1 MIVNKTIINAFI
13 KKEFIYNKYSI
24 FLFYKQVEK
33 TSRRDFLKWIGFGTA
48 LATLSACKGPV
59 IRSIPYVIKPESII
73 PGLPIYYAS
82 TMYDGFDLAS
92 VLVKTR
98 EGRPI
103 KIEPNSNALYFKNTS
118 ARIQASIL
126 SLYDNE
132 RLKGPLIKGKSVT
145 WNLLD
150 KFVLKELRDINSR
163 GKQIVF
169 LFSSLPSPSSKM
181 ILKDF
186 FTVFPCSRLV
196 TYDAYSYS
204 SALEATEDIL
214 GIRAL
219 PHFDLSKIELIVSFN
234 ADFLRDWSPE
244 NIENEYAR
252 RRRPSINMLRHI
264 QIESNMSLTG
274 ANADIRIP
282 LKYSKVKQLLIDV
295 YESINGNIES
305 TNSIAKKIAKEIKE
319 KASKAVIFSYGNKED
334 YALSLLINKK
344 IQSKALSTSKF
355 LLVKESNDKEF
366 FNFIKNLK
374 ENNIGAVLSY
384 NTNPLYS
391 FFKSK
396 ELKKLLEKVD
406 LSITFASKEDETSK
420 VMKVCAPTPHWLECW
435 GDSEP
440 ITGMYSLMQ
449 PTIQPV
455 FNTRQFQDSLI
466 LWTKNGFNSLVDYSK
481 INNYYDYLR
490 LFWEKHI
497 LPFTNVSSFN
507 KALFNGFVFTK
518 PSSKKTLKLKKINFR
533 NFFIKQL
540 KIKGYELE
548 LYLKNA
554 IGDGTQANNP
564 WLQELPDPITR
575 TTWENY
581 ITISPKDAKKLH
593 IKNWNIGDGAMN
605 GESVHL
611 ILGKKILKNI
621 PALIQPGQ
629 AIGSI
634 GLALGYGCLK
644 SKTAFKTTGVNGF
657 KLYNKFSVFQNGI
670 KLEKGNNIHEFACIQ
685 LQHTVVGRS
694 SIAKETDLEIYLN
707 TPKEIWNEEEQIE
720 TYKGKLLPEKISLW
734 KERDRSQGHHFNLLI
749 DLNACIGCGACIIA
763 CNSENNVP
771 VVGKNEIRKSREMHW
786 LRIDRYYSTKE
797 SFKSLAKVGLS
808 QQNMFYEPKMY
819 SALLEPKENPKVIF
833 QPLMCQ
839 HCSNAPCETV
849 CPVGATSHGNQ
860 GQNMMAYNRCVGTR
874 YCANNCP
881 YKVRRFNWF
890 NYAENDK
897 FDYYMNN
904 DIGRMVLNPDVVI
917 RSRGVMEKCSLCI
930 QITQATILK
939 AKEEGRKLKDGEFQT
954 SCAKVCPTKAIT
966 FGDIN
971 DNKSKISDKIKD
983 KRSYKLLNFLGTRPN
998 VFYQVKIRN
1007 TKNY

>member
-1 MIVNKTIINAFI
+1 MKINKTIINTLI
-13 KKEFIYNKYSI
+13 KNEFISNKYSI
-24 FLFYKQVEK
+24 FFFYKKVGK
-33 TSRRDFLKWIGFGTA
+33 SSRRDFLKWIGFGTA
-48 LATLSACKGPV
+48 LATLAACKGPV

-73 PGLPIYYAS
+73 PGIPTYYAS
-82 TMYDGFDLAS
+82 TMYDGFDLAN

-103 KIEPNSNALYFKNTS
+103 KIEPNTNAPHFKNTS

-126 SLYDNE
+126 SLYDSE
-132 RLKGPLIKGKSVT
+132 RLKGPSIKGNSVT
-145 WNLLD
+145 WDILD
-150 KFVLKELRDINSR
+150 KYVIEKLSDIKSR
-163 GKQIVF
+163 GKQIVL
-169 LFSSLPSPSSKM
+169 LFSSLPSPSSKEL
-181 ILKDF
+181 LKDF
-186 FTVFPCSRLV
+186 FTVFPNSRLV

-204 SALEATEDIL
+204 SALEATKDIF

-219 PHFDLSKIELIVSFN
+219 PHYDLSKIELIVSFN

-244 NIENEYAR
+244 NIENEYSKR
-252 RRRPSINMLRHI
+252 RNPKINMIRHI

-282 LKYSKVKQLLIDV
+282 LKYSKIKELLVDV
-295 YESINGNIES
+295 YEFINGNTES
-305 TNSIAKKIAKEIKE
+305 NNNIAKKIAKEIKE
-319 KASKAVIFSYGNKED
+319 KADKAVIFSSCNKED

-344 IQSKALSTSKF
+344 IQSKALSTSRF
-355 LLVKESNDKEF
+355 ILIKESNDKEF
-366 FNFIKNLK
+366 INFIKDLK
-374 ENNIGAVLSY
+374 KDKIGAVLCY

-391 FFKSK
+391 FSESK
-396 ELKKLLEKVD
+396 QLKKLFEKID
-406 LSITFASKEDETSK
+406 LSISFASKKDETSK
-420 VMKVCAPTPHWLECW
+420 VMKVYAPTPHWLESW

-440 ITGMYSLMQ
+440 ITGLYTIMQ

-455 FNTRQFQDSLI
+455 FNTRQVQDSLI
-466 LWTKNGFNSLVDYSK
+466 LWTKNCSTLLDYSK

-490 LFWEKHI
+490 LFWERKI

-507 KALFNGFVFTK
+507 KALFNGFANTT
-518 PSSKKTLKLKKINFR
+518 SSYKKILKLKKISFR
-533 NFFIKQL
+533 NFIIKHL

-564 WLQELPDPITR
+564 WLQEFPDPITR

-581 ITISPKDAKKLH
+581 LTLSPKDAKKLH

-605 GESVHL
+605 GNSVNL
-611 ILGKKILKNI
+611 IFGKVKFKNL
-621 PALIQPGQ
+621 PVLIQPGQ
-629 AIGSI
+629 AIGSM
-634 GLALGYGCLK
+634 GLAFGYGGLTG
-644 SKTAFKTTGVNGF
+644 KTAFKSVGVNGY
-657 KLYNKFSVFQNGI
+657 KIYKKFSVFQNGI
-670 KLEKGNNIHEFACIQ
+670 KLKKVNHIHEFACIQ
-685 LQHTVVGRS
+685 LQNTVVGRS
-694 SIAKETDLEIYLN
+694 SIARETDLETFLK
-707 TPKEIWNEEEQIE
+707 TPKEVWNEEEQIE
-720 TYKGKLLPEKISLW
+720 TYRGKLITDKVSLW

-763 CNSENNVP
+763 CHSENNVP
-771 VVGKNEIRKSREMHW
+771 VVGKNEIRKSRDMHW

-797 SFKSLAKVGLS
+797 NFKSLAKHGLS
-808 QQNMFYEPKMY
+808 QQNMFYEPDMY
-819 SALLEPKENPKVIF
+819 SHLLKSKDNPKVIF

-849 CPVGATSHGNQ
+849 CPVGATSHGGQ

-890 NYAENDK
+890 NYSENEK
-897 FDYYMNN
+897 FDYYLNN

-930 QITQATILK
+930 QMTQATILK
-939 AKEEGRKLKDGEFQT
+939 AKKEGRKLKDEELQT
-954 SCAKVCPTKAIT
+954 SCTKVCPTKAIV

-971 DNKSKISDKIKD
+971 DNKSKISEKIKD

-1007 TKNY
+1007 AKK

>member
-1 MIVNKTIINAFI
+1 MKINKTIINAFI
-13 KKEFIYNKYSI
+13 KKEFIKNKYSI
-24 FLFYKQVEK
+24 FFFYKKVEK

-48 LATLSACKGPV
+48 LATLAACKGPV
-59 IRSIPYVIKPESII
+59 IRSIPYIIKPESII
-73 PGLPIYYAS
+73 PGLPTFYAS

-103 KIEPNSNALYFKNTS
+103 KIEPNTNALHFKNTS
-118 ARIQASIL
+118 ARVQASIL
-126 SLYDNE
+126 SLYDSE
-132 RLKGPLIKGKSVT
+132 RLKGPLLKGKAVT
-145 WNLLD
+145 WDILD
-150 KFVLKELRDINSR
+150 KYVIKELRDISSR

-186 FTVFPCSRLV
+186 FTVFPYSRLV

-214 GIRAL
+214 GIRAF

-244 NIENEYAR
+244 HVENEYAKR
-252 RRRPSINMLRHI
+252 RKPSMNMLRHI

-282 LKYSKVKQLLIDV
+282 LKYSKVKQLLIEV
-295 YESINGNIES
+295 YESINGDIES
-305 TNSIAKKIAKEIKE
+305 TNSIARKISKEIKE
-319 KASKAVIFSYGNKED
+319 KASKAVVFSYGNKED

-355 LLVKESNDKEF
+355 LLVKESNNKEF
-366 FNFIKNLK
+366 YKFIKNLK

-391 FFKSK
+391 FSKSK
-396 ELKKLLEKVD
+396 ELKKLLEKLD
-406 LSITFASKEDETSK
+406 LSISFASKEDETSK
-420 VMKVCAPTPHWLECW
+420 IMKVCAPTPHWLESW

-440 ITGMYSLMQ
+440 ITGMYTLMQ

-466 LWTKNGFNSLVDYSK
+466 LWIKNSLIVDYRK

-490 LFWEKHI
+490 LFWEKNI

-507 KALFNGFVFTK
+507 KALFNGFVYTK
-518 PSSKKTLKLKKINFR
+518 PSFKKILNLRKISFS
-533 NFFIKQL
+533 NFFFKQL
-540 KIKGYELE
+540 NKKGYELE

-581 ITISPKDAKKLH
+581 LTISPKDAKKLH

-605 GESVHL
+605 GDSVHL
-611 ILGKKILKNI
+611 TLGKIKYKNI
-621 PALIQPGQ
+621 PVLIQPGQ

-634 GLALGYGCLK
+634 GLALGYGGLK
-644 SKTAFKTTGVNGF
+644 GKTAFKAIGVNGF

-670 KLEKGNNIHEFACIQ
+670 LLKKGNNIHEFACIQ
-685 LQHTVVGRS
+685 LQHTVVGRTT
-694 SIAKETDLEIYLN
+694 IARETDLEIYLN

-720 TYKGKLLPEKISLW
+720 TYKGKLLTEKVSLW

-763 CNSENNVP
+763 CHSENNVP
-771 VVGKNEIRKSREMHW
+771 VVGKNEIRKSRDMHW

-797 SFKSLAKVGLS
+797 NFKRLAKHGLS

-819 SALLEPKENPKVIF
+819 THLLEPKENPRVVF

-849 CPVGATSHGNQ
+849 CPVDATSHGGQ
-860 GQNMMAYNRCVGTR
+860 GQNMMVYNRCVGTR

-890 NYAENDK
+890 NYAENEK

-930 QITQATILK
+930 QMTQATIVK
-939 AKEEGRKLKDGEFQT
+939 AKKEGRKLKDGELQT

-1007 TKNY
+1007 ARNY

>member
-1 MIVNKTIINAFI
+1 
-13 KKEFIYNKYSI
+13 
-24 FLFYKQVEK
+24 
-33 TSRRDFLKWIGFGTA
+33 
-48 LATLSACKGPV
+48 
-59 IRSIPYVIKPESII
+59 
-73 PGLPIYYAS
+73 
-82 TMYDGFDLAS
+82 MYDGFDLAS

-103 KIEPNSNALYFKNTS
+103 KIEPNTNALHFQNTS

-126 SLYDNE
+126 SLYDIE
-132 RLKGPLIKGKSVT
+132 RFKGPSIKGKYVT
-145 WNLLD
+145 WETLD
-150 KFVLKELRDINSR
+150 KFVIQKLRKISNS

-169 LFSSLPSPSSKM
+169 LFSSLPSPSSKN
-181 ILKDF
+181 LLRDF
-186 FTVFPCSRLV
+186 FTVFPNSRLV

-219 PHFDLSKIELIVSFN
+219 PHYDLSKIELIVSFN

-244 NIENEYAR
+244 NVETEYAKR
-252 RRRPSINMLRHI
+252 RNPSPNMLRHI

-282 LKYSKVKQLLIDV
+282 LKYSKVKQLLVEV
-295 YESINGNIES
+295 YEALNGKSADN
-305 TNSIAKKIAKEIKE
+305 TAKKIAKEIKE
-319 KASKAVIFSYGNKED
+319 KASKAVIFAYGNKES

-344 IQSKALSTSKF
+344 IQSKALSTSRF

-366 FNFIKNLK
+366 INFIKDLK
-374 ENNIGAVLSY
+374 EDNIGAVLSY

-391 FFKSK
+391 FSESK
-396 ELKKLLEKVD
+396 ELKKSLEKVD
-406 LSITFASKEDETSK
+406 LSISFASQEDETSK
-420 VMKVCAPTPHWLECW
+420 LMKVCAPTPHWLESW

-440 ITGMYSLMQ
+440 ITGMYTLMQ

-455 FNTRQFQDSLI
+455 FNTRQFQESLI
-466 LWTKNGFNSLVDYSK
+466 LWKKKIHIDKKKSINVFSFVGNFLHYDGK

-490 LFWEKHI
+490 KFWEKKI

-507 KALFNGFVFTK
+507 KALFNGFVYTTS
-518 PSSKKTLKLKKINFR
+518 SSKKTLKLRKISFR
-533 NFFIKQL
+533 NFFL
-540 KIKGYELE
+540 KNPFEKKGYELE
-548 LYLKNA
+548 LYIKNA

-564 WLQELPDPITR
+564 WLQEFPDPITR

-581 ITISPKDAKKLH
+581 ITLSPKDAKKLH

-605 GESVHL
+605 GDCAHL
-611 ILGKKILKNI
+611 ILGKIKLKNI
-621 PALIQPGQ
+621 PVLIQPGQ

-634 GLALGYGCLK
+634 GLALGYGCSK
-644 SKTAFKTTGVNGF
+644 GKTAFKSVGVNGF
-657 KLYNKFSVFQNGI
+657 KLYKKFSVFQNGI
-670 KLEKGNNIHEFACIQ
+670 KLEKVNNIHEFACLQ
-685 LQHTVVGRS
+685 LQHTMVGRT
-694 SIAKETDLEIYLN
+694 SIARETDLEIYLN
-707 TPKEIWNEEEQIE
+707 TPKEVWNEEEQIE
-720 TYKGKLLPEKISLW
+720 TYKGKIIPEKVSLW

-763 CNSENNVP
+763 CHSENNVP
-771 VVGKNEIRKSREMHW
+771 VVGKNEIRKSRDMHW
-786 LRIDRYYSTKE
+786 LRIDRYYSTE
-797 SFKSLAKVGLS
+797 ENFKSLAKNGLS
-808 QQNMFYEPKMY
+808 QQNMFYEPEMY
-819 SALLEPKENPKVIF
+819 THLLDPKENPKVIF

-839 HCSNAPCETV
+839 HCNNAPCETV
-849 CPVGATSHGNQ
+849 CPVSATSHGGQ
-860 GQNMMAYNRCVGTR
+860 GQNMMAYNRCIGTR

-890 NYAENDK
+890 NYAENEK
-897 FDYYMNN
+897 FDFYMNN

-930 QITQATILK
+930 QMTQATIVK
-939 AKEEGRKLKDGEFQT
+939 AKKEGRKLKDEEFQT
-954 SCAKVCPTKAIT
+954 SCTKVCPTKAII

-971 DNKSKISDKIKD
+971 DNKSQISDKIKD
-983 KRSYKLLNFLGTRPN
+983 NRSYKLLNFIGTRPN

-1007 TKNY
+1007 TKTNK